1 MTDSILQPIRIL
13 IADDDDAVL
22 DVYRELFTTIAP
34 SASASASA
42 LENLK
47 AKLFGGAVP
56 VPPQEAPFDPHYCHS
71 AEQAIA
77 AVRAAV
83 NANRPFA
90 LVILD
95 MRMPPGR
102 DGAWAAARIRE
113 MDPYLDIVIATAHSD
128 VDPRTITLQ
137 SPVFYIQK
145 PFHPHELRQL
155 ALALGR
161 KWVLEAHNRQLAYY
175 DSLTGLPNRALFLD
189 RLTQD
194 IELARRYQ
202 RQAAVLFLDL
212 DNFKR
217 INDTLGHSF
226 GDALL
231 KTMAERLSDCLRACD
246 TVTHPMS
253 AGTAARLGGDE
264 FTVLLAEIHHEDEAI
279 LVAQRILE
287 AMGQP
292 IELGSH
298 EVIVT
303 PSIGIALFPR
313 DGTDVNTLIE
323 NADRAMYRAKR
334 TGSNTFQCYRG
345 VEPETPCGNSDEK
358 KQPELIVEDHCPAPS
373 RRSPTATP
381 SRSPFNIPVP
391 HRGRDTASDS
401 RAACPS
407 D

>member
-1 MTDSILQPIRIL
+1 MTDFTSQPIRIL
-13 IADDDDAVL
+13 VADDDDAVL
-22 DVYRELFTTIAP
+22 AVYRELFTTSAP
-34 SASASASA
+34 AASAPA
-42 LENLK
+42 LHDLK
-47 AKLFGGAVP
+47 AKLFGSAAP
-56 VPPQEAPFDPHYCHS
+56 VPPQAARFDPHYCHD
-71 AEQAIA
+71 AEQAVA

-90 LVILD
+90 VVILD
-95 MRMPPGR
+95 MRMPPGP

-113 MDPYLDIVIATAHSD
+113 MDPYLDIVIVTAYSD
-128 VDPRTITLQ
+128 VDPRTISLQ
-137 SPVFYIQK
+137 SPLFYIQK
-145 PFHPHELRQL
+145 PFHPHEIRQL

-161 KWVLEAHNRQLAYY
+161 KWALEAHDRQLAYY

-189 RLTQD
+189 RLAQD
-194 IELARRYQ
+194 LELARRYQ

-231 KTMAERLSDCLRACD
+231 KTMAARLSECLRACD
-246 TVTHPMS
+246 TITHPMQ

-279 LVAQRILE
+279 LVARRILE

-292 IELGSH
+292 IELGNH

-313 DGTDVNTLIE
+313 DGSDVNTLIE
-323 NADRAMYRAKR
+323 NADRAMYCAKS
-334 TGSNTFQCYRG
+334 TGSNTFQCYRSPK
-345 VEPETPCGNSDEK
+345 PEVARGQADENK
-358 KQPELIVEDHCPAPS
+358 RLVIA
-373 RRSPTATP
+373 
-381 SRSPFNIPVP
+381 
-391 HRGRDTASDS
+391 
-401 RAACPS
+401 
-407 D
+407 